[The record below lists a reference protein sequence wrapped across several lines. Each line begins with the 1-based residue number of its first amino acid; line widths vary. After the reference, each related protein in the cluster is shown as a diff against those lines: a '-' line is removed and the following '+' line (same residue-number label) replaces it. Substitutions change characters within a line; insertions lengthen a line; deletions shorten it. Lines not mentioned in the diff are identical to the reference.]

1 MKSFFGT
8 YSSAEGSDATHAA
21 AMKETRVE
29 IMPGASAQ
37 ANQRRRKCKP
47 MKFLKKCDGKA
58 HFCDAGH
65 AEQGPFR

>member
-8 YSSAEGSDATHAA
+8 YSSAEGSDATQAA
-21 AMKETRVE
+21 CHERDSRVG

-47 MKFLKKCDGKA
+47 MKFLKK
-58 HFCDAGH
+58 
-65 AEQGPFR
+65 